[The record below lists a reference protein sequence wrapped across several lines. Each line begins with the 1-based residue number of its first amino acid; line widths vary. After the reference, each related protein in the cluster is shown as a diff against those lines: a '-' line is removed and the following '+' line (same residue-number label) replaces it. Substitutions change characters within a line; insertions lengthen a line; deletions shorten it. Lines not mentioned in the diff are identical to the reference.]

1 MCGKL
6 SVIMICGLRPYYND
20 FVHQAIH
27 QVWRGRKMK
36 DRKEFVFE

>member
-6 SVIMICGLRPYYND
+6 TAIMHCGLRPYYND

-27 QVWRGRKMK
+27 QVWRGREMNN
-36 DRKEFVFE
+36 RNEVVLE